1 MSQPNSV
8 FDYVLDELEREIA
21 QVLPLS
27 LHGRVTQ
34 VAGTVVKAVMPQVR
48 VGEYCL
54 LKNRYGDQHTP
65 AEVIGFEENVA
76 LIAPI
81 GDIHGISS
89 GTEVIPTGVLMQVPV
104 GLDMAGCVLDGIGNI
119 ISHPHDKK
127 PELATHYPVMAD
139 PPSPLS
145 RPLVN
150 QPLAMGVRAI
160 DSLLTCGIGQRIG
173 IFAGAGV
180 GKSSLLSM
188 LVKHA
193 SADINVIALI
203 GERGREVREFIDE
216 SLGEEA
222 MKKSILIVAT
232 SDRPSIERL
241 KAAYVAT
248 AVAEFYRDQ
257 GKNVLL
263 LMDSLT
269 RFARAQRE
277 IGLAA
282 GEAPARRGFPP
293 SVFAELP
300 KLVERAGR
308 SQKGSITAFYTVL
321 IEGDDMSDPVADE
334 VRSLLDGHI
343 ILSRD
348 LASKNHYP
356 AIDIL
361 GSLSRVMPA
370 LVAEQ
375 HKLAA
380 ARLRELLAKYQ
391 EIEFLVQVG
400 EYKSGSDPMGDE
412 VLGKITAIQQF
423 LKQRPNEAA
432 DVSETLNQLLQL
444 VQPPAQQAG

>member
-1 MSQPNSV
+1 MSV
-8 FDYVLDELEREIA
+8 FQYVA
-21 QVLPLS
+21 QQLKS
-27 LHGRVTQ
+27 QLHQTQTYALRGRVIH
-34 VAGTVVKAVMPQVR
+34 VAGTIVKAILPQVS

-54 LKNRYGDQHTP
+54 LNNRYRQQTTP
-65 AEVIGFEENVA
+65 AEVIGFEKNIA
-76 LIAPI
+76 LLAPI
-81 GDIHGISS
+81 GDLRGISS
-89 GTEVIPTGVLMQVPV
+89 GTEVIASGELMRVGVDESL
-104 GLDMAGCVLDGIGNI
+104 AGCVLDGIGNI
-119 ISHPHDKK
+119 IGENTDKN
-127 PELATHYPVMAD
+127 TVIHRYYPVMAE

-145 RPLVN
+145 RPLVKH
-150 QPLAMGVRAI
+150 PLAMGIRTI

-216 SLGEEA
+216 SLGTEA
-222 MKKSILIVAT
+222 MKKTVLIVAT

-241 KAAYVAT
+241 KAAHVAT
-248 AVAEFYRDQ
+248 AVAEFFRDQ

-300 KLVERAGR
+300 KLVERAGL
-308 SQKGSITAFYTVL
+308 SAQGSITAFYTVL
-321 IEGDDMSDPVADE
+321 IEGDDMSDPIADE

-343 ILSRD
+343 VLSRD
-348 LASKNHYP
+348 LAAKSHYP
-356 AIDIL
+356 AIDVL
-361 GSLSRVMPA
+361 ASLSRVMPA
-370 LVAEQ
+370 LVTPQ
-375 HKLAA
+375 HKAA
-380 ARLRELLAKYQ
+380 AERLRELLAKYQ

-400 EYKSGSDPMGDE
+400 EYQSGADPLGDE
-412 VLGKITAIQQF
+412 ALAKIDQINQF
-423 LKQRPNEAA
+423 LKQRPHEPAEVTA
-432 DVSETLNQLLQL
+432 TLTQLVQL
-444 VQPPAQQAG
+444 VQPPS

>member
-1 MSQPNSV
+1 
-8 FDYVLDELEREIA
+8 I
-21 QVLPLS
+21 
-27 LHGRVTQ
+27 
-34 VAGTVVKAVMPQVR
+34 VKAILPQVS

-54 LKNRYGDQHTP
+54 LNNRYRQQTTP
-65 AEVIGFEENVA
+65 AEVIGFEKNIA
-76 LIAPI
+76 LIDPI
-81 GDIHGISS
+81 GDLRGISS
-89 GTEVIPTGVLMQVPV
+89 GTEVIASGELMRVGVDESL
-104 GLDMAGCVLDGIGNI
+104 AGCVLDGIGNI
-119 ISHPHDKK
+119 IGENSDKN
-127 PELATHYPVMAD
+127 TVIHRYYPVMAE

-145 RPLVN
+145 RPLVKH
-150 QPLAMGVRAI
+150 PLAMGIRTI

-216 SLGEEA
+216 SLGTEA
-222 MKKSILIVAT
+222 MKKTVLIVAT

-241 KAAYVAT
+241 KAAHVAT
-248 AVAEFYRDQ
+248 AVAEFFRDQ

-300 KLVERAGR
+300 KLVERAGL
-308 SQKGSITAFYTVL
+308 SEQGSITAFYTVL
-321 IEGDDMSDPVADE
+321 IEGDDMSDPIADE

-343 ILSRD
+343 VLSRD
-348 LASKNHYP
+348 LASKSHYP
-356 AIDIL
+356 AIDVL
-361 GSLSRVMPA
+361 ASLSRVMPA
-370 LVAEQ
+370 LVTPQ
-375 HKLAA
+375 HKAA
-380 ARLRELLAKYQ
+380 AERLRELLAKYQ

-400 EYKSGSDPMGDE
+400 EYQAGSDPLGDE
-412 VLGKITAIQQF
+412 ALAKINSINQF

-432 DVSETLNQLLQL
+432 NVAATLNQLVQL
-444 VQPPAQQAG
+444 VQPSS